1 MKTLR
6 RCFLALTLA
15 LALSAGAA
23 AVETS
28 AFDFTDWNQVDYQS
42 QVSILTSLGVV
53 GGYAD
58 NSFRPDDPITR
69 AEIAK
74 IVSFLR
80 EDAVPQ
86 YTTSSYTDTADTW
99 AGDYIEYCAEQGI
112 LGGYNGQFRPKDYV
126 TARELA
132 KALLVVLGQDSS
144 AYMGDGWSEAVD
156 EDADAL
162 GIYNGYT
169 LARDLYVTRQQ
180 ACLMISNALQCP
192 VQVEQ
197 QDGSRVYILDEMME
211 PLSLLQYRF
220 EVIPVVGVVEAN
232 AQVDLRGG
240 GSLDGNLLH
249 IAGYTKDFEVSEEV
263 ANDMS
268 LIGCNVTVYA
278 RFFEDYNRIYGVPQ
292 VVKDTGYSAGNLR
305 PSELPVVMEYGNLQ
319 FGNDTTYYINYE
331 RVNRAAIDQL
341 QPQDVLSIFD
351 YEGDNIID
359 LVLVTRTASTES
371 STEDE
376 TTAALH

>member
-6 RCFLALTLA
+6 RCFLALTLT

-58 NSFRPDDPITR
+58 NSFRPDNRITR

-74 IVSFLR
+74 IVSFLQ
-80 EDAVPQ
+80 EDTVPQ
-86 YTTSSYTDTADTW
+86 YTTSSFTDTADTW

-132 KALLVVLGQDSS
+132 KALLVVLGQD
-144 AYMGDGWSEAVD
+144 
-156 EDADAL
+156 
-162 GIYNGYT
+162 
-169 LARDLYVTRQQ
+169 
-180 ACLMISNALQCP
+180 
-192 VQVEQ
+192 
-197 QDGSRVYILDEMME
+197 
-211 PLSLLQYRF
+211 
-220 EVIPVVGVVEAN
+220 GVVEAN

-249 IAGYTKDFEVSEEV
+249 IAGYSKDFQVSEQV

-268 LIGCNVTVYA
+268 LVGCNVTVYA

-292 VVKDTGYSAGNLR
+292 VVKDTGYSAANLR
-305 PSELPVVMEYGNLQ
+305 PSELPVVMEYGNFQ

-359 LVLVTRTASTES
+359 LVLVTRTAATES
-371 STEDE
+371 TPEEE
-376 TTAALH
+376 TTTAHG

>member
-99 AGDYIEYCAEQGI
+99 AGDYIEY
-112 LGGYNGQFRPKDYV
+112 
-126 TARELA
+126 
-132 KALLVVLGQDSS
+132 
-144 AYMGDGWSEAVD
+144 
-156 EDADAL
+156 
-162 GIYNGYT
+162 
-169 LARDLYVTRQQ
+169 
-180 ACLMISNALQCP
+180 
-192 VQVEQ
+192 
-197 QDGSRVYILDEMME
+197 
-211 PLSLLQYRF
+211 
-220 EVIPVVGVVEAN
+220 
-232 AQVDLRGG
+232 
-240 GSLDGNLLH
+240 
-249 IAGYTKDFEVSEEV
+249 
-263 ANDMS
+263 
-268 LIGCNVTVYA
+268 
-278 RFFEDYNRIYGVPQ
+278 
-292 VVKDTGYSAGNLR
+292 
-305 PSELPVVMEYGNLQ
+305 
-319 FGNDTTYYINYE
+319 
-331 RVNRAAIDQL
+331 
-341 QPQDVLSIFD
+341 
-351 YEGDNIID
+351 
-359 LVLVTRTASTES
+359 
-371 STEDE
+371 
-376 TTAALH
+376 